1 MNPYSNRSNLVLI
14 RDLIYEKAKRNNVF
28 LNLVESRRIEKK
40 SGRFLTQG
48 KEQKQCP
55 FDYNQCA
62 ARA

>member
-1 MNPYSNRSNLVLI
+1 MNPYSNHSNLVLI
-14 RDLIYEKAKRNNVF
+14 RDNISKRINEF

-55 FDYNQCA
+55 FEHNQCA
-62 ARA
+62 A